1 MEVIKAIKPLNYRTV
16 VSFNFDKITNLEYW
30 DLRILE
36 FYNNIMKHKIH
47 ESFIGLRININEKSE
62 IMLKLNVRY
71 LNIDAIRNFYFN
83 SQKFGN
89 VVSLYYEND
98 EKIYFVE
105 GKESI
110 NIYINDVEIPI
121 TPNSFIQ
128 ANHEMG
134 NILYKNVNDLVK
146 PNENLI
152 IYGRNSFHIASQ
164 IHKKFKNIICVN
176 PCKIAFND
184 GLKYI
189 EQNNYNWKTINSKED
204 LVGIINGCTDDT
216 TIILSPGRNGY
227 TYFEKINLEKFKD
240 KQVVYITCNE
250 ETMKRDLKIEKNN
263 FIIKKNIMIELFP
276 GTKFNENIVEL
287 EYK

>member
-30 DLRILE
+30 DFRILE
-36 FYNNIMKHKIH
+36 FYNNIMKQKID

-62 IMLKLNVRY
+62 FMLKLNVRY
-71 LNIDAIRNFYFN
+71 INIDAIRNFYYN
-83 SQKFGN
+83 TQKFGN

-98 EKIYFVE
+98 DKIYFVD

-134 NILYKNVNDLVK
+134 NILYKNVADVIKSNNNV
-146 PNENLI
+146 I

-176 PCKIAFND
+176 PCEIAYND

-189 EQNNYNWKTINSKED
+189 EKNNYGWRTVNSKED
-204 LVGIINGCTDDT
+204 LVEIINGCNDDT

-227 TYFEKINLEKFKD
+227 SYFEKINLDKFRN
-240 KQVVYITCNE
+240 KQVIYITCNE
-250 ETMKRDLKIEKNN
+250 LTMKRDLKIEKNN

-287 EYK
+287 EYN

>member
-36 FYNNIMKHKIH
+36 FYNNIMKYKIH

-134 NILYKNVNDLVK
+134 NILYQNVNDLVK

-152 IYGRNSFHIASQ
+152 VYGRNSFHIASQ

-176 PCKIAFND
+176 PCKIAYND

-189 EQNNYNWKTINSKED
+189 EKNNYNWKIINSKED
-204 LVGIINGCTDDT
+204 LVGIINECTNDT

-227 TYFEKINLEKFKD
+227 TYFEKINLEKFRN
-240 KQVVYITCNE
+240 KQVIYITCNE
-250 ETMKRDLKIEKNN
+250 ITMKRDLKIENN
-263 FIIKKNIMIELFP
+263 KTMIKKNIMIELFP